1 MKQKNRDKILKKAF
15 EIWEA
20 SGHPE
25 GQDMEHWLKAELLI
39 VEEEAKSKAAAKNAS
54 SNKAPASKAPVE
66 KTPAKKVAV
75 KKAPVKKAPVKKEPA
90 KKA

>member
-20 SGHPE
+20 SGHPV

-39 VEEEAKSKAAAKNAS
+39 VEEEGKSKVLAK
-54 SNKAPASKAPVE
+54 KAPSKKTAASKSPVE
-66 KTPAKKVAV
+66 KSPAKTAPVKKTPV
-75 KKAPVKKAPVKKEPA
+75 KKAPVKKA
-90 KKA
+90 

>member
-20 SGHPE
+20 EGQPH

-39 VEEEAKSKAAAKNAS
+39 AQEEAAPK
-54 SNKAPASKAPVE
+54 KAPAKKAPAKKATAA
-66 KTPAKKVAV
+66 KTPAKTLAQ
-75 KKAPVKKAPVKKEPA
+75 KAPA
-90 KKA
+90 KKAPAKKAAPTKK